1 MILLLSM
8 ISMYD
13 IYTHI
18 AANYPEFFVR
28 FTNLGPFTSCF
39 TQNKF
44 CLQKKNK
51 KWTGVRLQEMHRK
64 KYVQVLI
71 VSVQDAYITGGYLL
85 PTCLLS
91 IIPKAGEVGVST
103 VALNVTVIC
112 KQYAACESLLLCRV
126 CYCFYAACKAQSSL
140 IKFLCFPQ
148 KMCSWGTVL
157 KNACNSPPLSSG
169 LQDFHEFNS
178 SQV

>member
-18 AANYPEFFVR
+18 AANYTEFFVR

-44 CLQKKNK
+44 CLQTNK
-51 KWTGVRLQEMHRK
+51 KWAGAWLQEMHRK

-71 VSVQDAYITGGYLL
+71 VSVQDACITGRYLL
-85 PTCLLS
+85 PTCLFS
-91 IIPKAGEVGVST
+91 IVPKVGEVGIRT
-103 VALNVTVIC
+103 VALYVTVIC

-148 KMCSWGTVL
+148 KMCSWEWFL
-157 KNACNSPPLSSG
+157 KMHATLSPPLLSG
-169 LQDFHEFNS
+169 LPDFHEC
-178 SQV
+178 